1 MMKKVIVLLCAS
13 VLFVTNAY
21 SQSTK
26 PLLNLKQVKDSI
38 ILIMKQEHI
47 AGLMLGIANKDS
59 VLFTGG
65 FGYADLDAKRLVD
78 NNTLFRMGSITKMF
92 VSLGILKLVEDGKL
106 NLNDKLKDVAPDVP
120 FENDWEATH
129 PVRIVHLLEHT
140 TGFDDIKL
148 NRMYALGGNENQGK
162 EMMLV
167 HQNSYVCRWKPG
179 ERMSYSNPNYAVLGY
194 VIQKIT
200 GKSYEQYLT
209 ETILK
214 PLDMRQTNFNLS
226 SKKPQLDVK
235 EYIFQHNQIT
245 KVPSVTLLSGPQG
258 ALWSSAEDMCKFLQL
273 FLRNGDSLIKKSSID
288 EMETPHSS
296 LAAIHGLKTG
306 YALAN
311 RTSFL
316 KMAYPMRGHDGLT
329 GTCYSSFNYNRD
341 LNIGFV
347 LASNSN
353 RSNFRIEQLIVAYLE
368 QNLPNTKANQSLK
381 PLVLDQKDIEPYLG
395 LYEFGSPRNELAG
408 FRDKLLDA
416 PHIYLENG
424 KLFYKPLL
432 GEASELVQ
440 TGPLTFAWSD
450 MNSPLIVFTTNE
462 DGKRVFLI
470 AGSYYE
476 QTSYWGGIT
485 KRFLWGLA
493 ILMAMLS
500 YGLLLVSLVQFFRK
514 KLIAKELVVRL
525 LPAIGLSL
533 LLWSVFKVLEV
544 QEYTYLLY
552 ELDSVNARTLIVF
565 LGTLSFGVISVICLV
580 VAIQGFRKTKV
591 TWFNWYMALTALSLC
606 AIALL
611 LASNGWIG
619 MMTWGM

>member
-1 MMKKVIVLLCAS
+1 MRKVIALLYVS
-13 VLFVTNAY
+13 ILLGTNAY
-21 SQSTK
+21 SQVTK
-26 PLLNLKQVKDSI
+26 PQLSLAQVKDSI
-38 ILIMKQEHI
+38 AVIMKQEHI
-47 AGLMLGIANKDS
+47 VGLMLGIANKDS

-65 FGYADLDAKRLVD
+65 FGYADLEAKRMVGK
-78 NNTLFRMGSITKMF
+78 NTLFRMGSITKMF
-92 VSLGILKLVEDGKL
+92 VSLGILKLIEEGKL
-106 NLNDKLKDVAPDVP
+106 NLNDKLKDIAPDVP
-120 FENDWEATH
+120 YENTWEATH
-129 PVRIVHLLEHT
+129 PVKIVHLLEHT

-162 EMMLV
+162 EMMIV
-167 HQNSYVCRWKPG
+167 HEKSYVCRWKPG
-179 ERMSYSNPNYAVLGY
+179 ERMAYSNPNYAVLGY

-214 PLDMRQTNFNLS
+214 PLGMSQTNFNLS
-226 SKKPQLDVK
+226 SKYPQFDVK
-235 EYIFQHNQIT
+235 EYIFKHNQVV

-258 ALWSSAEDMCKFLQL
+258 ALWSSAEEMTKFLQL
-273 FLRNGDSLIKKSSID
+273 FLRNGDSLIKKSTLD

-296 LAAIHGLKTG
+296 LAALHGLKTCYG
-306 YALAN
+306 LAN
-311 RTSFL
+311 RMSFL
-316 KMAYPMRGHDGLT
+316 RMAYPMRGHDGLT

-347 LASNSN
+347 VASNSN

-368 QNLPNTKANQSLK
+368 QNFPNTKANQSLK
-381 PLVLDQKDIEPYLG
+381 PLDLDQKAIEPYLG

-416 PHIYLENG
+416 PRIYLENG
-424 KLFYKPLL
+424 KLFYKPLF
-432 GEASELVQ
+432 GGVSELVQ
-440 TGPLTFAWSD
+440 TGPLTFAWND
-450 MNSPLIVFTTNE
+450 MNAPLIIFTTNE

-476 QTSYWGGIT
+476 QTSYWSGMT

-493 ILMAMLS
+493 VLVALFS
-500 YGLLLVSLVQFFRK
+500 YVLGFVSLIQFLRK
-514 KLIAKELVVRL
+514 KIIVKELMVRV

-533 LLWSVFKVLEV
+533 LLWSVFNVLEV

-552 ELDSVNARTLIVF
+552 ELDSLNVRTLIIF
-565 LGTLSFGVISVICLV
+565 LGTLSFAIITVVFSGTVIQRFV
-580 VAIQGFRKTKV
+580 KTKV
-591 TWFNWYMALTALSLC
+591 TWVTWYMALTALSLG

-611 LASNGWIG
+611 LATNGWIG
-619 MMTWGM
+619 MMTWGI

>member
-1 MMKKVIVLLCAS
+1 MKKVIVLLCAS
-13 VLFVTNAY
+13 VLLVTNAY
-21 SQSTK
+21 SQATK
-26 PLLNLKQVKDSI
+26 PRLSLTQVKDSI
-38 ILIMKQEHI
+38 AVIMKQEHI
-47 AGLMLGIANKDS
+47 VGLMLGIANKDS

-65 FGYADLDAKRLVD
+65 FGYADLETKRLVD
-78 NNTLFRMGSITKMF
+78 HHTLFRMGSITKMF
-92 VSLGILKLVEDGKL
+92 VSLGILKLVEEGKL
-106 NLNDKLKDVAPDVP
+106 NLNDKLKDIAPDVP
-120 FENDWEATH
+120 FENAWEATH

-148 NRMYALGGNENQGK
+148 NRMYGLGGKENKGK

-167 HQNSYVCRWKPG
+167 HEKSYVCRWKPG
-179 ERMSYSNPNYAVLGY
+179 ERMAYSNPNYAVLGY
-194 VIQKIT
+194 VIEHIV
-200 GKSYEQYLT
+200 GKSYEQFLT

-214 PLDMRQTNFNLS
+214 PLGMNNSNFNLS

-235 EYIFQHNQIT
+235 EYIFQSNQIK

-258 ALWSSAEDMCKFLQL
+258 ALWSSAEEMCKFLQL

-296 LAAIHGLKTG
+296 LAATKGLKTC

-316 KMAYPMRGHDGLT
+316 KMAYAMRGHDGLT

-347 LASNSN
+347 VASNSN
-353 RSNFRIEQLIVAYLE
+353 QSNFRIEQLIVKYLE
-368 QNLPNTKANQSLK
+368 QNIPNVNQSLK
-381 PLVLDQKDIEPYLG
+381 PLVLEQKSIEPYLG

-432 GEASELVQ
+432 GSASELVQ

-450 MNSPLIVFTTNE
+450 MNAPLIVFTTND

-476 QTSYWGGIT
+476 QTSYWGGIA
-485 KRFLWGLA
+485 KRFLWGMA
-493 ILMAMLS
+493 ILVALFS
-500 YGLLLVSLVQFFRK
+500 YGLMFVSLVQFFRK
-514 KLIAKELVVRL
+514 KLIAKELTARI

-533 LLWSVFKVLEV
+533 LLWSVFEVLEV
-544 QEYTYLLY
+544 QEYSYLLY
-552 ELDSVNARTLIVF
+552 ELGSVNTRTLIIF
-565 LGTLSFGVISVICLV
+565 LGTLSFGIISVVFLV
-580 VAIQGFRKTKV
+580 TTIQCFLKTKA
-591 TWFNWYMALTALSLC
+591 TWFNWYMALTAISLC

-611 LASNGWIG
+611 LATNGWIG
-619 MMTWGM
+619 MMTWRM